1 MRKKKKLVDWGLS
14 LEFPPAISKDYLP
27 KLFSSFPWI
36 SPQFQKPTSPNFIL
50 PLELS
55 SQLLKHNSPK
65 FFRIIRLWANH
76 RKGLYLSL
84 MEIFIENFLNYCC
97 NLHYFS
103 RFCFF
108 EGWLNLKCSVLGFFQ
123 FLMHGNIQK
132 KKAFYIKINFSELHQ
147 QKSWWWNSVVRSPM
161 IRWKMIRLGVLFDP

>member
-36 SPQFQKPTSPNFIL
+36 SPQFQKPTSPKFIL

-97 NLHYFS
+97 NLHYFF

-123 FLMHGNIQK
+123 FLMGTFK
-132 KKAFYIKINFSELHQ
+132 KRKFFTSK
-147 QKSWWWNSVVRSPM
+147 
-161 IRWKMIRLGVLFDP
+161 